1 MATGTGNKAL
11 PRTRARLGAV
21 QALYQMELA
30 DTDLSDIFAEYGAG
44 AVARGFEELSEP
56 DGGVPDES
64 AKDAEPGVGGD
75 DFEFFRDVVAGVVRE
90 QRAIDPKIN
99 SCLAQGWRLERLDS
113 ILRAILRAGTYELAH
128 RADVPAR
135 VVINE
140 YLDVAHAF
148 FEGDEPKFVNG
159 VLDRLARQVREPE
172 TVR

>member
-1 MATGTGNKAL
+1 MARPAGNKAL

-44 AVARGFEELSEP
+44 AVARGFEELSEDEN
-56 DGGVPDES
+56 DGGEV
-64 AKDAEPGVGGD
+64 EPGTKSD
-75 DFEFFRDVVAGVVRE
+75 DFEFFRDVVSGVVRE
-90 QRAIDPKIN
+90 QRDIDPKIH
-99 SCLAQGWRLERLDS
+99 SCLAHGWRLERLDS

-128 RADVPAR
+128 RSDVPSR

>member
-1 MATGTGNKAL
+1 MMAQPAGNKAL

-44 AVARGFEELSEP
+44 TVARGFEELSEDGK
-56 DGGVPDES
+56 DGGDVDPDTKS
-64 AKDAEPGVGGD
+64 D
-75 DFEFFRDVVAGVVRE
+75 DFEFFRDVVSGVVRE
-90 QRAIDPKIN
+90 QRDIDPKIN
-99 SCLAQGWRLERLDS
+99 NCLAQGWRLERLDS

-128 RADVPAR
+128 RSDVPAR